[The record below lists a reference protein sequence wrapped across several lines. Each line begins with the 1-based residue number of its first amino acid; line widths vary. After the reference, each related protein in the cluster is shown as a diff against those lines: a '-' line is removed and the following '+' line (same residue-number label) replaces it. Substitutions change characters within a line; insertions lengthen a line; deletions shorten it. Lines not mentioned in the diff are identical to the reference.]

1 MINPRRDNMRKI
13 EEMIEQLSLLEQI
26 LEARFLQERT
36 HQTQGVFEKGQQLG
50 RALREVE
57 ETLEWNVCSRKSG

>member
-1 MINPRRDNMRKI
+1 
-13 EEMIEQLSLLEQI
+13 LSLLEHI